1 MADEKDKSTEKKPLV
16 EPVVEVVGARTLSEP
31 ETLPTYGVDA
41 VDIDYQRML
50 TQFQERAKFIAGI
63 KKVAVAQ
70 TYPSDWLGRKAKDGS
85 YNYDL
90 MGPGAERIKSVCPI
104 GFSNIRRREEK
115 WVKESGA
122 GYTIYYE
129 ADVYIGSPRTGA
141 MPVLGSCASDDD
153 FFSLETSD
161 LPYNPENPEHKA
173 AIESGEGRPDKEGKR
188 IYIRRRIPAAE
199 VTREH
204 IEKSSLTNLFVNAV
218 TRVLG
223 LRKMNAQSLREY
235 GIDPDKVPSFEYGSK
250 RTESGRLAP
259 AVEEKRT
266 AIWRMLTEMH
276 AGNEEAAAKSLQG
289 WTAFKD
295 FPGVTDV
302 KRLSS
307 EKQIEI
313 AHGKIKQN
321 YDAWTGEKQAAEEA
335 KKNGGTGKRQNDLFP
350 KS

>member
-1 MADEKDKSTEKKPLV
+1 MADEQKPV
-16 EPVVEVVGARTLSEP
+16 EPVVEVVGARALSEP
-31 ETLPTYGVDA
+31 ETLPSYGVEA
-41 VDIDYQRML
+41 VDIDYQKML
-50 TQFQERAKFIAGI
+50 TQFQERAKFIAGV
-63 KKVAVAQ
+63 KKTAVAQ

-104 GFSNIRRREEK
+104 GFSNMRSREEK

-129 ADVYIGSPRTGA
+129 ADVYVGSPRTGA
-141 MPVLGSCASDDD
+141 MPILGSCGSDDS

-161 LPYNPENPEHKA
+161 LPYNPNNPEHVA
-173 AIESGEGRPDKEGKR
+173 AIESGEGRTDNEKKR
-188 IYIRRRIPAAE
+188 IYIRRQIPASE
-199 VTREH
+199 VTREN
-204 IEKSSLTNLFVNAV
+204 IYKSALTNLFVNGV

-223 LRKMNAQSLREY
+223 LRKMTAESLKEY

-250 RTESGRLAP
+250 TKESGRVTP
-259 AVEEKRT
+259 AAEEKRT
-266 AIWRMLTEMH
+266 AIWKMLVEIS

-302 KRLSS
+302 KRLS
-307 EKQIEI
+307 EAQINI
-313 AHGKIKQN
+313 AHGKIKQQ
-321 YDAWTGEKQAAEEA
+321 YDAWTGEKQAKEA
-335 KKNGGTGKRQNDLFP
+335 GQKPPQK
-350 KS
+350 